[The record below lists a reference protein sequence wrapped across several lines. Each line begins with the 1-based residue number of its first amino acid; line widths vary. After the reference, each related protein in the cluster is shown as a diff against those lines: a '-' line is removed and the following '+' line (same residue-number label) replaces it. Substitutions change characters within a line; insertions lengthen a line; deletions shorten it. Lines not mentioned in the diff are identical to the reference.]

1 MKIYDYETFEENY
14 KNIKSIKLKKW
25 VDVTNKEYYSMYYGF
40 WGKPL
45 AVKFSQKNLGFFYF
59 VNDKGSHAFRISKQ
73 KFKDTVEYVEISSEL
88 EIE

>member
-1 MKIYDYETFEENY
+1 
-14 KNIKSIKLKKW
+14 
-25 VDVTNKEYYSMYYGF
+25 MYYGF